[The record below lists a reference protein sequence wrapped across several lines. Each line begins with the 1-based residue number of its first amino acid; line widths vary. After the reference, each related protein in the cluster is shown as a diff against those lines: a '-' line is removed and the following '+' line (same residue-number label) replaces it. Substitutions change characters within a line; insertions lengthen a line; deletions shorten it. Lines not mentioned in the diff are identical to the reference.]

1 MTGSLLTMRSES
13 EAKKW
18 YFFLI
23 TRAIHMMLVNLAIIF
38 NAVKRNNEKVS
49 YLSFKRF
56 GNQDHTAMMELT
68 IVLQTRDKQ
77 RQCQGKQCTSFA
89 CFADCIQIA

>member
-1 MTGSLLTMRSES
+1 
-13 EAKKW
+13 
-18 YFFLI
+18 
-23 TRAIHMMLVNLAIIF
+23 MMLVNLAIIF

-56 GNQDHTAMMELT
+56 GNQDHTAMMELA

-77 RQCQGKQCTSFA
+77 RRCQGKQSTTKSLFLYKTWRY
-89 CFADCIQIA
+89 IL